1 MTRLRSLLICLSVL
15 ALAFGVAAQDTRK
28 STRASRAKPAKVEA
42 PPPPP
47 VVPNAADGER
57 LLAAE
62 VTLVGPF
69 HCEMNQL
76 LTVSR
81 NTQYDGYIDVEFAK
95 KKYMMKPVR
104 STTGAVR
111 LEEVSG
117 GMLMVQIPSKSMMMD
132 TKIGQRVVDGCQN
145 DEQRKEVTGN
155 DSLGISAPGQVNT
168 SDTQPQRK
176 P

>member
-1 MTRLRSLLICLSVL
+1 MTRPLSMLICVSML
-15 ALAFGVAAQDTRK
+15 ALAFGAAAQDAKK
-28 STRASRAKPAKVEA
+28 SSRASRAKPAKVE

-47 VVPNAADGER
+47 VVLIAADGEQ

-62 VTLVGPF
+62 VTLIGPF
-69 HCEMNQL
+69 SCEFNQVL
-76 LTVSR
+76 VVSR
-81 NTQYDGYIDVEFAK
+81 NLQYDGYIDVEFAK
-95 KKYMMKPVR
+95 KKYVMKPVR

-117 GMLMVQIPSKSMMMD
+117 AMLMVQIPSKSMLMD
-132 TKIGQRVVDGCQN
+132 TKLGQRVVDGCQN
-145 DEQRKEVTGN
+145 DEQRKEVTGH